1 MFPHELAEHLW
12 LYSGDHVRSSGTCEG
27 KKNKSCASCNSSPV
41 RAIINNFELFW
52 PGMCSALEYGEFL
65 TRQLLTSERAV
76 AVTAEAQA
84 KTTEPM
90 SNLESVF
97 SASILPVEF
106 FRDLVRAHSCKGFLD
121 LAVRACLRCQ
131 SMSSGTCAILWLC
144 AVWTA
149 R

>member
-1 MFPHELAEHLW
+1 MSW
-12 LYSGDHVRSSGTCEG
+12 LNTSGFTQGIMCEVQARAKG
-27 KKNKSCASCNSSPV
+27 KNKSCASCNSSPV

-144 AVWTA
+144 AV
-149 R
+149 